1 MKKYFATCALSL
13 IAAVLSI
20 APVSVEANE
29 PTRILRRANC
39 FVCHSV
45 ESKRI
50 GPAYKDVAARYQGD
64 DSMPAKLFDKVR
76 KGGAGNWGDVAMSPH
91 PSETISDD
99 DLKAIIHWILSRK

>member
-1 MKKYFATCALSL
+1 MNKYVAPGALSL

-20 APVSVEANE
+20 APVSVDANE

-45 ESKRI
+45 ETKRI

-76 KGGAGNWGDVAMSPH
+76 KGGSGNWGDAAMTPQ
-91 PSETISDD
+91 PIETISDD
-99 DLKAIIHWILSRK
+99 DLKASIHWILSRK